1 MHPLYAPE
9 SSEQANVAGLI
20 DDAKLNVAVVEDVV
34 AGGLAVIVVSGAL
47 GGFGKA
53 EGAPTSPA
61 RTRSETSFVKER
73 RSGGRS
79 TRREHDLPSF
89 SGQ

>member
-1 MHPLYAPE
+1 MHALYAPE

-20 DDAKLNVAVVEDVV
+20 DEAKLNVAVVEDVV

-53 EGAPTSPA
+53 EGAPTSPRENKKRDEFRQGA
-61 RTRSETSFVKER
+61 PQ
-73 RSGGRS
+73 SGTPHAQRA
-79 TRREHDLPSF
+79 
-89 SGQ
+89 